1 MPTHYI
7 FDDEDNLLVA
17 SRGIHQHD
25 PAYDGDTDTESE
37 AEQADAEASRW
48 RGRHPQRWKRTVTSK
63 DYNSGKR
70 KKLNGQIV
78 PRRVKGKPIPSIL
91 ALHFYIAHS
100 STRGTSFTVF

>member
-7 FDDEDNLLVA
+7 FDDADNLLVA
-17 SRGIHQHD
+17 VRGIHQHD

-70 KKLNGQIV
+70 KKLNGQIA

-91 ALHFYIAHS
+91 ALHFYFAHS
-100 STRGTSFTVF
+100 STRCISFTVF

>member
-7 FDDEDNLLVA
+7 FDDEDNLLFA
-17 SRGIHQHD
+17 GRGIHQHD
-25 PAYDGDTDTESE
+25 PAYDGDTDTELE

-48 RGRHPQRWKRTVTSK
+48 RGHHPERWKRTVTSK

-70 KKLNGQIV
+70 KKLNGQIA

-91 ALHFYIAHS
+91 ALHFYFAHS
-100 STRGTSFTVF
+100 STRCISFTVF